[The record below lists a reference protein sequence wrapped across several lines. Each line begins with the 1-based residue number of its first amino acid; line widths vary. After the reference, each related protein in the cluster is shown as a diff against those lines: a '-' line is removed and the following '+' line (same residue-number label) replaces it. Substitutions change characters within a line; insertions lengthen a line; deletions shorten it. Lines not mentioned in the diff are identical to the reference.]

1 VSTEKKRNG
10 WKTIWFFLKSY
21 YRSFI
26 LLLFLAVVVGVLE
39 TVNVAVL
46 YPSLTLSLDIQSEL
60 SSNPFLLLVGNLVKV
75 IPINDAI
82 IAYCVLFI
90 ILVVLAFL
98 FGRMLVF
105 LSVRV
110 ASKAVASNQ
119 QKIFDKYITSDYQF
133 FIDNKQGELL

>member
-1 VSTEKKRNG
+1 MSTKKKRNG

-26 LLLFLAVVVGVLE
+26 LLLFLAVVVGILE
-39 TVNVAVL
+39 TINVAVL
-46 YPSLTLSLDIQSEL
+46 YPILTLSLDIQSEL

-82 IAYCVLFI
+82 VAYCVLFI
-90 ILVVLAFL
+90 ILVVLSFL
-98 FGRMLVF
+98 FGMMLVF
-105 LSVRV
+105 ISVRV
-110 ASKAVASNQ
+110 ASKAVESNQ

-133 FIDNKQGELL
+133 FIDNRQGELL